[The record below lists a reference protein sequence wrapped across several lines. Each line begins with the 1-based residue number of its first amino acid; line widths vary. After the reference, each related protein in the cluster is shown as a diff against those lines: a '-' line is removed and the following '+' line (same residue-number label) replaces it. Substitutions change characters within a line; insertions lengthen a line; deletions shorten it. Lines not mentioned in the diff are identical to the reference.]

1 MITASFHN
9 NAELWEVSLTV
20 KGHAGQAEVGKDIV
34 CASAS
39 ILAYTLAQIVHS
51 LEHRLEGEPIIS
63 LASGDTTISCR
74 CKNYRTY
81 VKVLNAFNFTQVG
94 FTLLAQNYPQFVE
107 LKMLGK
113 A

>member
-1 MITASFHN
+1 MITASFYN
-9 NAELWEVSLTV
+9 NPEQWEASLTV
-20 KGHAGQAEVGKDIV
+20 KGHAGQADVGKDIV

-51 LEHRLEGEPIIS
+51 LRHRFEGEPTIR
-63 LASGDTTISCR
+63 LESGDTTISCK

-81 VKVLNAFNFTQVG
+81 VKVLSAFNYTQVG
-94 FTLLAQNYPQFVE
+94 FTFLAQSYPQFVE
-107 LKMLGK
+107 LKLFGQ